1 MKRRAAEEEDM
12 PIKRGLSRRQLLI
25 SAGGAAGAAALPR
38 FAIGKEQK
46 PLVFWIMDE
55 PNKAPVGSLIEKFT
69 AESGVKVDLQIV
81 PWSDVFTK
89 WTTGFEA
96 GTGADI
102 SQCGGM
108 GLFPAIYYDQGRLL
122 DLSDLLAEMGP
133 ENSFSSEWGRYKGAV
148 TSVPWFLETRV
159 LWYRKDWLKDAGLE
173 APRTW
178 AEFDAAAKAL
188 TKNGRFG
195 AAFPYTK
202 DFLTGQNNFI
212 FYVNSDEASGLTL
225 AERDAS
231 GGLKVTLNRDR
242 FIEATTEHTNFYK
255 NGLVPPSVTS
265 GDMTSLNRLF
275 SLGVAG
281 MVIMNGSFL
290 NQLQQEAP
298 QLLAEDR
305 VGAVHVPG
313 KQGPGF
319 SFLGGSGLWVNK
331 KTEQP
336 DAAKAL
342 LKFLNKP
349 ESQVGLA
356 KANILNQPSNKKAQT
371 DPELIKNPFFVV
383 LSSQLEKSRAYL
395 WKAGPE
401 PRLASFY
408 GNNIMEQPVLD
419 IVVNNA
425 TPAAA
430 TDMMQALLQKYL
442 VS

>member
-1 MKRRAAEEEDM
+1 M
-12 PIKRGLSRRQLLI
+12 PNRRGLSRRQVLV
-25 SAGGAAGAAALPR
+25 SAGGAAGAAALPH

-55 PNKAPVGSLIEKFT
+55 PNKAPVASVLQKFT
-69 AESGVKVDLQIV
+69 AELGVKVDLQVV
-81 PWSDVFTK
+81 PWSDVFSK
-89 WTTGFEA
+89 WTTSFEA

-122 DLSDLLAEMGP
+122 DLSDLLAEMVP
-133 ENSFSSEWGRYKGAV
+133 ENYFSADWGNYKGAV

-159 LWYRKDWLKDAGLE
+159 LWYRKDWFKDAGLA

-188 TKNGRFG
+188 TKDGHFG
-195 AAFPYTK
+195 SAFLFAK

-212 FYVNSDEASGLTL
+212 FYVNSDESADLTL

-231 GGLKVTLNRDR
+231 GRLKVTLNRDR
-242 FIEATTEHTNFYK
+242 FIEAITEHTNLYK

-265 GDMTSLNRLF
+265 GDIVALNRLF
-275 SLGVAG
+275 NLGVAG
-281 MVIMNGSFL
+281 MVIMNGAFL
-290 NQLQQEAP
+290 TQLQQEAP

-349 ESQVGLA
+349 ELQIALA
-356 KANILNQPSNKKAQT
+356 KANILNQPSSKKAQT
-371 DPELIKNPFFVV
+371 SAELTANPFFGV
-383 LSSQLEKSRAYL
+383 LASQLEKSRAYL

-408 GNNIMEQPVLD
+408 GNNVMEKPVLD
-419 IVVNNA
+419 VVVNGA
-425 TPAAA
+425 TPSAAA
-430 TDMMQALLQKYL
+430 DTMQALLQKYL